1 MLPGLFFEQ
10 TELRQDDGYLRLLAS
25 GELLCRISWFYDQ
38 PHLVWSTCRQNLG
51 AVLIVRGD
59 RFDLLKEFAASENV
73 QSGDTTFGGC
83 IGVAVAIDYEF
94 CGCYKESREPQQ
106 DNTVIKGA
114 CIGMQNRGCHRA
126 LVFSFACIVSC
137 VCANVTVVTDVFC
150 LMLLEHIMM
159 SSRRQLG
166 SFPCMPIVQ
175 YRVQVVNCAMRAVAI
190 RQF

>member
-1 MLPGLFFEQ
+1 MSDLRFLWPVAPCQFRSGSHPGFS
-10 TELRQDDGYLRLLAS
+10 RK
-25 GELLCRISWFYDQ
+25 LCCISKA
-38 PHLVWSTCRQNLG
+38 P
-51 AVLIVRGD
+51 
-59 RFDLLKEFAASENV
+59 RFSLHTRRPFGLLKEFAASENV